1 MNKYNNY
8 TNELKRIGVPNYDGK
23 QYEEYFKE
31 IATSYVLCN
40 LTGRQM
46 TYVAVKMAAQKEFGY
61 NKCMKE
67 FDIA

>member
-40 LTGRQM
+40 LSGRQM
-46 TYVAVKMAAQKEFGY
+46 AYVAVKWQHKKNLVLM
-61 NKCMKE
+61 NV
-67 FDIA
+67 